1 MKKLSKILSAI
12 VIVTVVLSLCACGG
26 KQTKT
31 LIYGNTDLS
40 KYVKLGKY
48 KGLSVDTKSD
58 EYKSAL
64 ETVYQTDISENNIF
78 EKKLEGTVQN
88 GDVANIDY
96 EGKKDGVAFEG
107 GTAQGYDLTIGS
119 HTFIDGFEDGLIGV
133 NIGDTVDLNLT
144 FPENYGNAELAGKAV
159 VFTVKVNYV
168 KGTDELDAKEYYKEL
183 GFESKKEYVKDA
195 KKRAAQ
201 QLLSDT
207 LISSSEVTDYPEKDR
222 EIFVNAVYDFY
233 DSYYQKNYNVSFE
246 DMLSS
251 QYNMT
256 VDDFKTEMNAASDEQ
271 TKDKMVYYA
280 VLQKA
285 GLKADYDL
293 PKSRKSGQS
302 VLDEMEKVEYV
313 VKDFLYDNAKIK

>member
-12 VIVTVVLSLCACGG
+12 SIITVILSLCACGG

-40 KYVKLGKY
+40 KYVTLGKY

-58 EYKSAL
+58 EYEAAL
-64 ETVYQTDISENNIF
+64 QSVYQTDVSSNNIF
-78 EKKLEGTVQN
+78 EKKTKGTVQN

-96 EGKKDGVAFEG
+96 EGKKDGVAFDG

-119 HTFIDGFEDGLIGV
+119 NTFIPGFEDGLIGV
-133 NIGDTVDLNLT
+133 NIGDTVDLSLT
-144 FPENYGNAELAGKAV
+144 FPENYGSAELAGKAV

-168 KGTDELDAKEYYKEL
+168 KSTDEVDVKEHYSEL
-183 GFESKKEYVKDA
+183 GFGSEKEYVKDA
-195 KKRAAQ
+195 EKRATQ

-207 LISSSEVTDYPEKDR
+207 LISSSEIIDYPEKDR

-233 DSYYQKNYNVSFE
+233 DSHYQKNYNASFE

-280 VLQKA
+280 VLQKE

-293 PKSRKSGQS
+293 PESRKSGQS

>member
-1 MKKLSKILSAI
+1 MKKLSRVLSAI
-12 VIVTVVLSLCACGG
+12 LIVTVVLSLCACGG
-26 KQTKT
+26 KSKT
-31 LIYGNTDLS
+31 LIYGDTDLS

-58 EYKSAL
+58 EYKEAL
-64 ETVYQTDISENNIF
+64 QSVYQTDISSNNIF
-78 EKKLEGTVQN
+78 EKKTKGTIQN

-119 HTFIDGFEDGLIGV
+119 NTFIDGFEDGLIGV

-144 FPENYGNAELAGKAV
+144 FPENYGSEELAGKAV

-168 KGTDELDAKEYYKEL
+168 KSTNEVEAKEHYSEL
-183 GFESKKEYVKDA
+183 GFASEKEYVKDA
-195 KKRAAQ
+195 EKRATE
-201 QLLSDT
+201 QLLSDA
-207 LISSSEVTDYPEKDR
+207 LISNSEITGYPEKDR

-233 DSYYQKNYNVSFE
+233 DSYYQKNYNTSFE

-256 VDDFKTEMNAASDEQ
+256 VDDFRTEMNTASDEQ

-280 VLQKA
+280 VLQKE
-285 GLKADYDL
+285 GLKAEYDL
-293 PKSRKSGQS
+293 PESRKSGQS